1 MPDSTTLVREVAV
14 VTPENI
20 SVIVPSRP
28 ILTSHA
34 HGWRGVVLQRYKHPP
49 GEIETPPLRDN
60 LLVVNLWGQT
70 LVEERHGGGR
80 REQRWTDRGHMSL
93 TPAGR
98 SVSRIIKGRPDVLLV
113 HLAPALVSEV
123 VQSIYG
129 VDPEGVVLHPRLAV
143 PDGTVQRLGELL
155 LTEAQLHGRGADIV
169 ADMLARSLVMH
180 LLRNYSSVASQH
192 PETPAPSPGG
202 RVRRV
207 IDHMNEHLDEVLS
220 IAALAEIIGLSQSQ
234 FVRTFRDT
242 TGQPPYHYLVSLR
255 VNRARE
261 LLEKTDLSVIQVGM
275 RCGFEQPNHFATTF
289 RKVTGMSPRAWRTR
303 RRF

>member
-1 MPDSTTLVREVAV
+1 MLDSTTPVREVAG

-20 SVIVPSRP
+20 SVMVPSSP
-28 ILTSHA
+28 VLTSHA

-60 LLVVNLWGQT
+60 LLVVNLSGQT

-93 TPAGR
+93 TPAGQ

-113 HLAPALVSEV
+113 HLAPALVNEV
-123 VQSIYG
+123 AQSIYG
-129 VDPEGVVLHPRLAV
+129 VDPTRAVFHPRLAF

-155 LTEAQLHGRGADIV
+155 LNEAKLHGRGADIV
-169 ADMLARSLVMH
+169 ADMLARSLIMH
-180 LLRNYSSVASQH
+180 LLRNYSSVASQS
-192 PETPAPSPGG
+192 PDTPAPSPGG

-220 IAALAEIIGLSQSQ
+220 LAALAEFSGLSQPQ
-234 FVRTFRDT
+234 FARAFREA
-242 TGQPPYHYLVSLR
+242 TGEPPHRYLVELR
-255 VNRARE
+255 VNRARD
-261 LLEKTDLSVIQVGM
+261 LLEKTDLSVFQIGM

-289 RKVTGMSPRAWRTR
+289 RKLTGMSPRVWRTR